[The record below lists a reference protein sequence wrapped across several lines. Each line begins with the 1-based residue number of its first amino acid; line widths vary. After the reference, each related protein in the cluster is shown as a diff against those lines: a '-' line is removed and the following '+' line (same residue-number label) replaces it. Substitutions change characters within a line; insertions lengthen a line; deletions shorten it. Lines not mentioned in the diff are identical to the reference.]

1 MKRNTFIK
9 TILLILTPLLL
20 TVSCKEE
27 WDEHYYSGVTER
39 SELNLYDYIK
49 SKPELALF
57 TMMLESTG
65 YDSILSQN
73 QTYTVWA
80 PTNESLIAVNMLDD
94 ELVLRTVRNHITRF
108 TIPTSGIINRK
119 LPMLNEK
126 FLHFTRG
133 ANGFTLEGKEI
144 IQTDI
149 AVNNGMLHILD
160 EYVPYI
166 YNVWEYLAV
175 ADGIDLFRNYIF
187 GLTKLEFDVEKS
199 FVDGV
204 LVDSVFSETNKA
216 LTYLAP
222 LNREDTTLTAI
233 FPDNAAWIA
242 HYNKVFPFYK
252 TLEADGGEE
261 AQIENTKWTIVKDLF
276 YRGAVKAPFT
286 NDSIR
291 STSFTQLTNASEIFP
306 TTEPAVMSNGLSYI
320 TSSLNHKPSETWYRK
335 ILIEADNTSY
345 GRTSGNYDL
354 TVNPSIGTG
363 FAVSGGS
370 YVNARATSTLS
381 TARLF
386 INFPIPNTLSAKY
399 NVYAVFVPNFI
410 TDTTNLKP
418 YKVRF
423 SLNYDY
429 EDGAK
434 RDSIWIGENGFEKT
448 HTKAKLFITEP
459 REMTKVLVLENYEFP
474 WANIYSPAD
483 LRRTDFVASNK
494 IRVGLRVENGAGT
507 TIMERLNYSR
517 DIRIDCIILEP
528 VE

>member
-9 TILLILTPLLL
+9 TFLLLLTPLLL
-20 TVSCKEE
+20 TVSCKED

-49 SKPELALF
+49 SKPDLSTF
-57 TMMLESTG
+57 TQMLELTG
-65 YDSILSQN
+65 YDKILSEN

-80 PTNESLIAVNMLDD
+80 PSNESLAGFDLTNEDL
-94 ELVLRTVRNHITRF
+94 LLKTVRNHITRF

-119 LPMLNEK
+119 MSMLNDK

-133 ANGFTLEGKEI
+133 ASGYTLEGKDI

-149 AVNNGMLHILD
+149 AVNNGMLHLLD
-160 EYVPYI
+160 DYVPYI
-166 YNVWEYLAV
+166 FNIWEFLMIAE
-175 ADGIDLFRNYIF
+175 GIDSIKNYIN
-187 GLTKLEFDVEKS
+187 GLTKLEFDVDKS

-204 LVDSVFSETNKA
+204 LMDSVFSETNKV
-216 LTYLAP
+216 LTYLAQ
-222 LNREDTTLTAI
+222 LNREDTTLTAL
-233 FPDNAAWIA
+233 FPDNAAWNA
-242 HYNKVFPFYK
+242 KYDMVFPFYK
-252 TLEADGGEE
+252 TLEVDGGEI
-261 AQIENTKWTIVKDLF
+261 AQVENAKWTIVKDLF
-276 YRGAVKAPFT
+276 FRGAVKSPFT

-291 STSFTQLTNASEIFP
+291 STYLTQLSNASEIFSGS
-306 TTEPAVMSNGLSYI
+306 EPVVMSNGLSYI
-320 TSSLNHKPSETWYRK
+320 TSSLNHKPSETWYSK
-335 ILIEADNTSY
+335 ILIEAENTRY
-345 GRTSGNYDL
+345 GRLSGSYDL
-354 TVNPSIGTG
+354 TVNSSIGTG
-363 FAVSGGS
+363 FAVSGGN
-370 YVNARATSTLS
+370 YINARATSTLS

-429 EDGAK
+429 VDGAK
-434 RDSIWIGENGFEKT
+434 RDSVWVAQNGFVKV
-448 HTKAKLFITEP
+448 HTQAKVFTTNT
-459 REMTKVLVLENYEFP
+459 REITKVLVLENYEFP
-474 WANIYSPAD
+474 WANIYSPSE
-483 LRRTDFVASNK
+483 LRRTDFMSTNK
-494 IRVGLRVENGAGT
+494 IRVGLRVENATGT
-507 TIMERLNYSR
+507 TIIERLNFSR